1 MKKILAFFCLMPI
14 TLFAQYFNVNDYGAK
29 GNGTLCTAAIQKT
42 IDAAAANGGGR
53 VIVPAGKYL
62 SGPLFLRSNIV
73 FEVCSGAVIYFH
85 NDIANTPAI
94 MGSWEGINRRV
105 YASLFTGHDLEN
117 VTITG
122 RGQIDGQG
130 KVWWDA
136 FWKVSSSPYD

>member
-1 MKKILAFFCLMPI
+1 M
-14 TLFAQYFNVNDYGAK
+14 
-29 GNGTLCTAAIQKT
+29 
-42 IDAAAANGGGR
+42 
-53 VIVPAGKYL
+53 IVPAGKYL

-94 MGSWEGINRRV
+94 MGSWEGINRRI

-122 RGQIDGQG
+122 RGQIDGPRRRICYR
-130 KVWWDA
+130 KIRNLYIIT
-136 FWKVSSSPYD
+136 SI